1 MAVPYR
7 SVVVGTDGSETAELA
22 VRHAAALAGEA
33 KARLVVVTAFVP
45 DPHVDAPSATN
56 VPEDL
61 RWMLADRSQAEERA
75 RHGRELAKQA
85 GAGEVV
91 IQTSEG
97 DPSDAIIGAAK
108 DFNADLIVVGSK
120 GLTSA
125 ARLLIGSV
133 ASSVSHHA
141 PCDVLIVQTT
151 G

>member
-1 MAVPYR
+1 
-7 SVVVGTDGSETAELA
+7 VGTDGSETAELA
-22 VRHAAALAGEA
+22 VRHAAGLAGQA

-56 VPEDL
+56 IPEDL

-97 DPSDAIIGAAK
+97 DPTDVILGAAT
-108 DFNADLIVVGSK
+108 DFNAELIVVGSK

-125 ARLLIGSV
+125 ARFIVGSV
-133 ASSVSHHA
+133 ASSVSHRA

>member
-1 MAVPYR
+1 MPYR
-7 SVVVGTDGSETAELA
+7 SVVVGTDGSETAEIA
-22 VRHAAALAGEA
+22 VRHAAELAGQA

-45 DPHVDAPSATN
+45 DPHVDAPSVEN
-56 VPEDL
+56 IPDDL

-97 DPSDAIIGAAK
+97 DPSDVIIGAAR
-108 DFNADLIVVGSK
+108 DFNAELIVVGSK

-125 ARLLIGSV
+125 ARFIVGSV

-141 PCDVLIVQTT
+141 PCDVLIVHTT